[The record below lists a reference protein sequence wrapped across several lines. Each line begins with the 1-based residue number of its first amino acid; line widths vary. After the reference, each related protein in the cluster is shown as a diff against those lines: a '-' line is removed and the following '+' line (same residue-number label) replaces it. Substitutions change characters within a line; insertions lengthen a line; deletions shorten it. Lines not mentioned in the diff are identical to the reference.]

1 MIRHSFTKMLTS
13 FQRYVTHLL
22 ENEEFIWYIQL
33 IGGRLLTFND
43 DCMQLTLRIQLRFSR
58 F

>member
-13 FQRYVTHLL
+13 SQRYVTHLL

-33 IGGRLLTFND
+33 IGGILLTLND
-43 DCMQLTLRIQLRFSR
+43 DCMQLTLRIQ
-58 F
+58 